1 MIFLLN
7 DFASISFRR
16 GKCSLNFPAGYEKAT
31 RQRSLDVS
39 SSHFLLFYFS
49 NFSVILFTCT
59 RKVYYAKFYENFIHR
74 SPLENF
80 AGKVS
85 QKLPLNAPEISCKQK
100 FKLMVAMVEQE
111 IVEFDEVYDPDIE
124 NAQQREYQATSR
136 EARHLAIILR
146 EKQIFP
152 SYLSEF
158 LPHFDSPVTQD
169 PILELVKSYSP
180 GLIETSVIRLELHY
194 KKGSLENHLFRKC
207 PAIEPESC
215 RKWVQ
220 IAMQAARGLAFLHRD
235 LKSINLLLDDKYK
248 DLKASNMLLDTSKFN
263 NHAIDAGDFTA
274 LNIPP
279 ASPRCRKT
287 DVKIEKT
294 VQLTGAL
301 RAKNI
306 NEKASS
312 EQNRSYLQK
321 TCPEKVRNESRF
333 NIYHVLLLISTLLAT
348 ITFHTA
354 LKFYLP
360 GCRFQEGYESSSSLN
375 SICQIENQRSYSNR
389 ILITFNSVVFFVSTA
404 LMMILFNEL
413 PFRPWLLVL
422 VFSMIG
428 SYMCTFKD
436 PVNPSLLSS

>member
-1 MIFLLN
+1 
-7 DFASISFRR
+7 
-16 GKCSLNFPAGYEKAT
+16 
-31 RQRSLDVS
+31 
-39 SSHFLLFYFS
+39 
-49 NFSVILFTCT
+49 
-59 RKVYYAKFYENFIHR
+59 
-74 SPLENF
+74 
-80 AGKVS
+80 
-85 QKLPLNAPEISCKQK
+85 
-100 FKLMVAMVEQE
+100 MVAMAEQE

-124 NAQQREYQATSR
+124 NAQQRECQATSR
-136 EARHLAIILR
+136 EARHFAIILR
-146 EKQIFP
+146 EKQIFS
-152 SYLSEF
+152 SYPSEF
-158 LPHFDSPVTQD
+158 LPHFDSPITQD

-194 KKGSLENHLFRKC
+194 KTEFGGNLSQPIHAKPLAYCLVAKPFMQKGSFENHLLKKC

-215 RKWVQ
+215 RRWVQ

-235 LKSINLLLDDKYK
+235 SKYNYK
-248 DLKASNMLLDTSKFN
+248 DLKASDMLLDTSKFN

-287 DVKIEKT
+287 DMKIEKT
-294 VQLTGAL
+294 VQLTGDP

-306 NEKASS
+306 NEQAS
-312 EQNRSYLQK
+312 EQNRSYLHK
-321 TCPEKVRNESRF
+321 TCPVKVRNESRF

-348 ITFHTA
+348 ITFHIA

-375 SICQIENQRSYSNR
+375 PICQIENQRSYSNR
-389 ILITFNSVVFFVSTA
+389 ILITFNSVVFFLSTA

-422 VFSMIG
+422 VFSMVG

-436 PVNPSLLSS
+436 PDKPSSLSS

>member
-1 MIFLLN
+1 
-7 DFASISFRR
+7 
-16 GKCSLNFPAGYEKAT
+16 
-31 RQRSLDVS
+31 
-39 SSHFLLFYFS
+39 
-49 NFSVILFTCT
+49 
-59 RKVYYAKFYENFIHR
+59 
-74 SPLENF
+74 
-80 AGKVS
+80 
-85 QKLPLNAPEISCKQK
+85 
-100 FKLMVAMVEQE
+100 MVAMAEQK

-136 EARHLAIILR
+136 EARHFTIILR

-152 SYLSEF
+152 SNLSEF
-158 LPHFDSPVTQD
+158 LPHFDSHITQD

-180 GLIETSVIRLELHY
+180 ELTETSVIRLELHY
-194 KKGSLENHLFRKC
+194 KTEFGGNLSQPIHAKPLAYCLVAKPFMQKGSLENHL
-207 PAIEPESC
+207 
-215 RKWVQ
+215 
-220 IAMQAARGLAFLHRD
+220 
-235 LKSINLLLDDKYK
+235 LKN
-248 DLKASNMLLDTSKFN
+248 LKASDMLLDTSKFN

-274 LNIPP
+274 VNIPP

-294 VQLTGAL
+294 VQLTGAP

-312 EQNRSYLQK
+312 EQNRSYLHK
-321 TCPEKVRNESRF
+321 TCHVKVKNESRF

-389 ILITFNSVVFFVSTA
+389 ILITFNSVVFFLSTA

-413 PFRPWLLVL
+413 PFRPWLQVL

-428 SYMCTFKD
+428 SYMCTLMD
-436 PVNPSLLSS
+436 PVNPSTFSS

>member
-1 MIFLLN
+1 
-7 DFASISFRR
+7 
-16 GKCSLNFPAGYEKAT
+16 
-31 RQRSLDVS
+31 
-39 SSHFLLFYFS
+39 
-49 NFSVILFTCT
+49 
-59 RKVYYAKFYENFIHR
+59 
-74 SPLENF
+74 
-80 AGKVS
+80 
-85 QKLPLNAPEISCKQK
+85 
-100 FKLMVAMVEQE
+100 MVAMAEQE

-136 EARHLAIILR
+136 EARHFTIILR
-146 EKQIFP
+146 EKQVFL

-158 LPHFDSPVTQD
+158 LPHFDSPITQD
-169 PILELVKSYSP
+169 PILKIVKSYSP

-194 KKGSLENHLFRKC
+194 KTEFGGNLSQPIHAKPLAYCLVAKPFMKKGSFENDLFRKS
-207 PAIEPESC
+207 PANEPESC

-235 LKSINLLLDDKYK
+235 SKSINQLLDDNYR
-248 DLKASNMLLDTSKFN
+248 DLKASKMLLDTSKFN
-263 NHAIDAGDFTA
+263 NHTIDAGDFTA

-287 DVKIEKT
+287 DLKIEKT
-294 VQLTGAL
+294 VQLTGAP

-306 NEKASS
+306 NEKAS
-312 EQNRSYLQK
+312 EQNRSYPHK
-321 TCPEKVRNESRF
+321 NCPVKVRNNF
-333 NIYHVLLLISTLLAT
+333 YHVLLLISTLLAT
-348 ITFHTA
+348 ITFHIA

-389 ILITFNSVVFFVSTA
+389 ILITFNSVVFFLSTA

-428 SYMCTFKD
+428 SYMCTLMD
-436 PVNPSLLSS
+436 PINPSSFSS